1 MIDKTLPLRWFHRR
15 GFKHSRMFLLFT
27 WLFLGNVLSLAYKS
41 TLLSTLIP
49 IRYEKTLDAI
59 EDLDKSGLR
68 VLIPAGTVIEWLA
81 ASDPRPSMKRIFK
94 RGDII
99 PYNGT
104 IPKEYDR

>member
-1 MIDKTLPLRWFHRR
+1 
-15 GFKHSRMFLLFT
+15 MFLLFT